1 MLTTTKTRLLF
12 GSALLLF
19 SLSGA
24 GAFVALARLR
34 DAERW
39 VAHTR
44 DVQLALAHV
53 NTLTARIGR
62 TRTTYVDSGDPAALQ
77 EHHTV
82 IAQLPQ
88 TFATLR
94 ALTTDNPNQ
103 LRSCARLEELSRQRI
118 DLMEKS
124 IALHQS
130 GESTLQAQTNITQ
143 STVALAGQIDDI
155 LQSMANEEQGLLD
168 QRIGRRKNREQ
179 LAAGL
184 LLLTFL
190 IAGALFVIVHRLL
203 TSELKARLL
212 AQHSLQRLSARVL
225 TIRDEER
232 RRFSREL
239 HDSMGQHLASAKMH
253 LDLLGQSMPGNAA
266 LHETSDLLDQALSE
280 TRTLSYL
287 LHPPLLDDA
296 GLESAAREYV
306 DGFSRRSGIPV
317 ALHLPPT
324 LERLGEPLELTLFRV
339 MQEGLTNIHRHSG
352 CTQATINLAVSP
364 TQVALSIR
372 DNGRGM
378 SPEVL
383 EGFRND
389 GTHLGVG
396 LAGMRERVREFG
408 GRLDLHSDGGGT
420 LLSVILPRPR
430 KEAARR
436 PATQPGASR
445 DA

>member
-1 MLTTTKTRLLF
+1 MLTRTKTRLLF
-12 GSALLLF
+12 GFALLLF

-34 DAERW
+34 EAERW

-44 DVQLALAHV
+44 DVQLALAQV
-53 NTLTARIGR
+53 NTLVARAGR
-62 TRTTYVDSGDPAALQ
+62 TRTSYVDSGDPRTLL
-77 EHHTV
+77 EHQQV
-82 IAQLPQ
+82 IAQLPKAF
-88 TFATLR
+88 TNLR
-94 ALTTDNPNQ
+94 ALTGDNPNQ
-103 LRSCARLEELSRQRI
+103 QKSCDHLEDLSSQRVG
-118 DLMEKS
+118 LMERS
-124 IALHQS
+124 IALKQS
-130 GESTLQAQTNITQ
+130 GESTLQTQ
-143 STVALAGQIDDI
+143 STITQTTVGLASQIDDT
-155 LQSMANEEQGLLD
+155 LQSMANEEQRLLN
-168 QRIGRRKNREQ
+168 QRVGRRRNREL

-190 IAGALFVIVHRLL
+190 IAGVLFVVVYRLL
-203 TSELKARLL
+203 TRELQARQM

-253 LDLLGQSMPGNAA
+253 LDLLGQSMPGNAS

-287 LHPPLLDDA
+287 LHPPLLDEA

-306 DGFSRRSGIPV
+306 DGFSRRSNIPV
-317 ALHLPPT
+317 SLHIPEN

-339 MQEGLTNIHRHSG
+339 LQEGLTNIHRHSG

-364 TQVALSIR
+364 TQVALSMR

-389 GTHLGVG
+389 GSHLGVG
-396 LAGMRERVREFG
+396 LAGMRERVRELG
-408 GRLDLHSDGGGT
+408 GRLDLASDRGGT
-420 LLSVILPRPR
+420 LLSVALPRPR
-430 KEAARR
+430 KDSVPTAPSSARS
-436 PATQPGASR
+436 T
-445 DA
+445 